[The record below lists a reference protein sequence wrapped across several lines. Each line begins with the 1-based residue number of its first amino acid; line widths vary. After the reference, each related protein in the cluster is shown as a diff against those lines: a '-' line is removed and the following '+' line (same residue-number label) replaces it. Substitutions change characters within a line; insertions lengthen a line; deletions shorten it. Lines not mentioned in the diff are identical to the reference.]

1 MNARVILMIYR
12 KHVGCGL
19 TKKSKIGN
27 IQADNCYLKTPA
39 GLHRIDFMNDRSLY
53 NSLAPY
59 QYFL

>member
-1 MNARVILMIYR
+1 MDARVILMIYR

-53 NSLAPY
+53 N
-59 QYFL
+59 